1 MNQTTPYHKLIIF
14 VVVYFFFN
22 SFLLPEG
29 LLYTTLLTPV
39 MLYFLLKEEKMKPV
53 FRWSLALFIPVPFHL
68 YQGVD
73 IKSYLV
79 SLTMLVTALIFLITA
94 FYIIKKYR
102 EYMDGIFRKVLLLN
116 GVFVLL
122 ALVILPF
129 GGIRD
134 LLWYEEPITQGMAII
149 PRLKL
154 FTYEASYYSLIMM
167 PVFLYFLMRVFY
179 QLEKHAMLIF
189 LASAVPL
196 LLSLSFG
203 VLGAVL
209 ISLVVAVL
217 IYWNRI
223 PLSFKR
229 FTFLSSVFL
238 LGLMVILYVV
248 WPENPIYFRIQNI
261 IRGNDTSAMGR
272 LVYSF
277 MFARDIIWQHGLI
290 FGIGPGQVKIIAHD
304 MIINHYQYHGS
315 LSTIV
320 RIPNSLA
327 EMLATYG
334 IYGFV
339 FKLFIEVYFFVKTK
353 VYANMY
359 ALIIFLFIFI
369 YQFTGSF
376 ISNIAEMGIWAMV
389 FGLRWAEFELTK
401 TTAE

>member
-1 MNQTTPYHKLIIF
+1 MNQPTPYHQLIIF

-29 LLYTTLLTPV
+29 LLYTTLLTPL

-53 FRWSLALFIPVPFHL
+53 FWWSLALLIPVPFQL

-73 IKSYLV
+73 SRSYLV
-79 SLTMLVTALIFLITA
+79 SLTMLLTALVFLITA
-94 FYIIKKYR
+94 FYLLKKYR

-116 GVFVLL
+116 GLFVLL

-134 LLWYEEPITQGMAII
+134 LLWYEVPITKGMAII

-203 VLGAVL
+203 VLGAL
-209 ISLVVAVL
+209 LMSLVAAVL
-217 IYWNRI
+217 IFWNRI
-223 PLSFKR
+223 PLSIKR
-229 FTFLSSVFL
+229 FTFLSSLFL
-238 LGLMVILYVV
+238 LGLMVLLYVV
-248 WPENPIYFRIQNI
+248 WPENPVYFRIQNI
-261 IRGNDTSAMGR
+261 LQGTDTSAMGR

-304 MIINHYQYHGS
+304 MIVNHYQYHGS
-315 LSTIV
+315 LGAIV

-334 IYGFV
+334 LYGFV
-339 FKLFIEVYFFVKTK
+339 FKLFLEIFFFLKTR

-359 ALIIFLFIFI
+359 ALVLFLFIFI

-376 ISNIAEMGIWAMV
+376 ISNMAEMGIWAMV

-401 TTAE
+401 TTTK